1 MKMILEALLEISFYA
16 TLIAGAVLLFC
27 SLMRK
32 HISPK
37 LQYLA
42 WTLVLIRLCFP

>member
-16 TLIAGAVLLFC
+16 TLIAGVVLLFC

-42 WTLVLIRLCFP
+42 